1 MDKPFQGTPRAPR
14 TPSEEGELEGRARR
28 LRDVMPE
35 RQLCVRIDSQRYAM
49 LEDLAMRHGVAPTT
63 MARMLVHRGLRQEE
77 DLWE

>member
-1 MDKPFQGTPRAPR
+1 
-14 TPSEEGELEGRARR
+14 
-28 LRDVMPE
+28 
-35 RQLCVRIDSQRYAM
+35 M